1 MCGIGGFQLIRP
13 SDLNLEQMLGVIQ
26 KVQHHRGPDGRGLWV
41 DQFKKVGL
49 CHNRLSI
56 VDLTHLGAQPMRTRD
71 SRYTITFNGEI
82 YNWLDLRSQLEAKGV
97 FFQSRSD
104 TEVLLNGYKYWGV
117 DVLQKLRGMFAFAI
131 WDDAEQVLFCG
142 RDQLGKKPFIYGES
156 NKGFFFASE
165 IPALK
170 AINKLADLNLTH
182 NDSALAGMLLHNLR
196 HIPEPLTA
204 YVGLCKLR
212 PGHAVLVRDGKIVR
226 HWRYW
231 VPYRRPIRH
240 ASELLGILDEAVGYR
255 AIADV
260 PVAALLSGGIDSTT
274 IVKLMQQKSEEPIR
288 TFCFGTDENDEDI
301 LRARL
306 VAKQLGTQHKEFY
319 FDAAR
324 QYEIFKQTLRTYGEP
339 IMLLPLVHAYELFE
353 AIHDDGIKVVMNG
366 NGADEL
372 FFGYTGHLKTARI
385 SRWFNTCSWVANLMP
400 KLSHPALSV
409 LQASRGNR
417 KATFYRGK
425 EEKCWPNYLKT
436 ETMKNLENVVTKE
449 MAYWGSILPN
459 QDFIDESNYL
469 SLLIENSHSITIA
482 GDLPAMMTSVE
493 VRSPFLD
500 QEIVAAAMGIHF
512 SEKIKGPSDGS
523 QLKNILRKAVHG
535 LVPEVVLQAPKRGFG
550 AVVQERDLLLGGW
563 RKHADEI
570 FQNYP
575 ESNLFDREKIEKQW
589 ECAIN
594 GKNVRWNELAKLFA
608 IGTWMNQQ

>member
-1 MCGIGGFQLIRP
+1 MCGIGGFQLFSP
-13 SDLNLEQMLGVIQ
+13 PDLNLEQMLGIIQ
-26 KVQHHRGPDGRGLWV
+26 KVQSHRGPDGKGLWV

-56 VDLTHLGAQPMRTRD
+56 VDLSVLGAQPMQTRD
-71 SRYTITFNGEI
+71 GRYSITFNGEI
-82 YNWLDLRSQLEAKGV
+82 YNWLDLRIELEAKGV
-97 FFQSRSD
+97 IFQSRSD
-104 TEVLLNGYKYWGV
+104 TEVLLNGYKFWGV

-131 WDDAEQVLFCG
+131 WDDAEQVLFCA

-156 NKGFFFASE
+156 IKGFFFASE

-170 AINKLADLNLTH
+170 AINEFADLNLTQ

-196 HIPEPLTA
+196 HVPEPVTA

-212 PGHAVLVRDGKIVR
+212 PGHAVLVRDGKIFR

-231 VPYRRPIRH
+231 IPQRRSIRH
-240 ASELLGILDEAVGYR
+240 PSELLAILDKAVGSR

-260 PVAALLSGGIDSTT
+260 PIAALLSGGIDSTA

-288 TFCFGTDENDEDI
+288 TFCFGADKNDEDV

-306 VAKQLGTQHKEFY
+306 VAKQIGTEHKEFY
-319 FDAAR
+319 FDAVR
-324 QYEIFKQTLRTYGEP
+324 QYAIFKQTIKTYGEP
-339 IMLLPLVHAYELFE
+339 IMLLPLIHSYELFE
-353 AIHDDGIKVVMNG
+353 AIHNEGVKVVMNG

-372 FFGYTGHLKTARI
+372 FFGYTGHLQTARI
-385 SRWFNTCSWVANLMP
+385 SRLFNACGWLANVMP
-400 KLSHPALSV
+400 SVNHPMLSV

-425 EEKCWPNYLKT
+425 SEKCWPTYLKL
-436 ETMKNLENVVTKE
+436 EGIENLENIVSRE

-459 QDFIDESNYL
+459 RDFIDESNYL
-469 SLLIENSHSITIA
+469 SLLIENSHSVTIA
-482 GDLPAMMTSVE
+482 GDLPAMMTSIE

-500 QEIVAAAMGIHF
+500 QEMVAAAMGVHY
-512 SEKIKGPSDGS
+512 SRKIKGPTDGS

-563 RKHADEI
+563 RKYADEI
-570 FQNYP
+570 LDNYP
-575 ESNLFDREKIEKQW
+575 DSDLFDREKIRKQW
-589 ECAIN
+589 KYAKD
-594 GKNVRWNELAKLFA
+594 GRNVRWSELAKLFA
-608 IGTWMNQQ
+608 IGTWINQQ